1 MLIRQ
6 RRHLHGGI
14 FICLCF
20 AQCLSVKVNKD
31 SPLIRGTEAAELSK
45 VPHATPAERHPQP
58 LLHPGTPS
66 QNNVGSK
73 GLRARHASGNGAA
86 TMADSM
92 ATARHGSDALEAT
105 TRLRKSSSTSSLV
118 LISLLGLWV
127 LVAVGF
133 LMAPGGGGSEY
144 ASPRSDHS
152 TPGKKAYAPNNALS
166 TSYETPLPQ
175 PLSRNG
181 SSFAT
186 RYQQSKGQDRT
197 ALELLL
203 RCNVIPQEEFHSNSV
218 SHEHIEECIWVAKVM
233 LLQKPL
239 EVWVALGHEDGQ
251 KSFQEVVAGMNSA
264 REVARVNA
272 AAMEPPEKPVARA
285 NAPDSPND
293 MMFSPGSRSLNKDGT
308 AVSFGSSV
316 SFGVEEQD
324 KDPVAG
330 NGPSVPTSPQT
341 MHSAGAVLNTMP
353 SDTPADV
360 AALYQTREMPQRFPR
375 EAPAFTTV
383 PRSPT
388 GALPGTIPFPAA
400 GAMPPTIPQGVFRPN
415 TQTSISGSMA
425 GSMAGS
431 QFGSTS
437 GKSPLPEKSPV
448 PLLNCYSQAE
458 ANAPPSSN
466 SDLGQ
471 ASAMPT
477 ASSLGG
483 GASEPFQLV
492 LTPSPSGLE
501 RQPPPTQEA
510 MVLTPPMS
518 GSGTP
523 GTGCQPPPKL
533 FSFVPQEVMLPPP
546 EPPLEEQWNRPP
558 SSTASMPVSLRS
570 LPDAAARRLQPMP
583 NPDYNR

>member
-6 RRHLHGGI
+6 RRHFYGGI
-14 FICLCF
+14 LICLCF
-20 AQCLSVKVNKD
+20 AQCLSLKVNKD
-31 SPLIRGTEAAELSK
+31 SPLARGTEAAEVSK
-45 VPHATPAERHPQP
+45 VPHATPAGRHPQP
-58 LLHPGTPS
+58 TLHPQGPS
-66 QNNVGSK
+66 LNNLGSK
-73 GLRARHASGNGAA
+73 GLGARDTSGNSAA
-86 TMADSM
+86 TMADNM
-92 ATARHGSDALEAT
+92 AIARHGSDALQAT

-127 LVAVGF
+127 IVAVGF

-144 ASPRSDHS
+144 ASPRSDYS
-152 TPGKKAYAPNNALS
+152 APGKKAYAPNNALS
-166 TSYETPLPQ
+166 KSCETPLPQ

-272 AAMEPPEKPVARA
+272 AAMEPPEKPVSLA

-308 AVSFGSSV
+308 AVSLGSSV

-330 NGPSVPTSPQT
+330 SGPSMPTSPQT
-341 MHSAGAVLNTMP
+341 MHSGAVLNTMP
-353 SDTPADV
+353 HDSPADV

-383 PRSPT
+383 PRSPA
-388 GALPGTIPFPAA
+388 GAMGTIPFPAA
-400 GAMPPTIPQGVFRPN
+400 AAVPSTIPQGTFQPKS
-415 TQTSISGSMA
+415 QTSISGSMA
-425 GSMAGS
+425 GSV
-431 QFGSTS
+431 FGSTS
-437 GKSPLPEKSPV
+437 GKSPLPDKSPV
-448 PLLNCYSQAE
+448 PLLNCYSQVE
-458 ANAPPSSN
+458 GNAPPSSN

-483 GASEPFQLV
+483 GPSEPFLMV

-523 GTGCQPPPKL
+523 GTGSAPPPKL

-570 LPDAAARRLQPMP
+570 LPDAAARCLQPMP
-583 NPDYNR
+583 NPDYTR